1 MENLLTSADVN
12 ECLFQ
17 DACDA
22 SCVCNNTVG
31 SYRCEN
37 CQNVNGIPAGPSLLA
52 SLSGFCILLRLRCAP
67 ERTARSYN
75 EFIPIHS
82 SKLDGR

>member
-1 MENLLTSADVN
+1 MENFLPSADVN

-22 SCVCNNTVG
+22 NCVCNNTVG

-37 CQNVNGIPAGPSLLA
+37 CQNVNGKYSSWSIRTFFIKWILYTFAITMRTGPY
-52 SLSGFCILLRLRCAP
+52 GQI
-67 ERTARSYN
+67 
-75 EFIPIHS
+75 I
-82 SKLDGR
+82 